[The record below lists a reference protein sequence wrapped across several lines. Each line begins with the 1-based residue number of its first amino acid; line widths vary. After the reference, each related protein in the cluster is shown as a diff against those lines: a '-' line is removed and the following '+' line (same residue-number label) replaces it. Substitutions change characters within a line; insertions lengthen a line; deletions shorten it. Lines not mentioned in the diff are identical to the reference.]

1 MTYEELSICYTGYDY
16 YNSKFLYFFSY
27 FTDDILKTIYVKYN
41 HINLNSISERPC
53 NVLYQSEQKD

>member
-1 MTYEELSICYTGYDY
+1 MRNCPFAILVTIIITQ
-16 YNSKFLYFFSY
+16 NFHVFSY
-27 FTDDILKTIYVKYN
+27 FTDDLLKTIYVKYN